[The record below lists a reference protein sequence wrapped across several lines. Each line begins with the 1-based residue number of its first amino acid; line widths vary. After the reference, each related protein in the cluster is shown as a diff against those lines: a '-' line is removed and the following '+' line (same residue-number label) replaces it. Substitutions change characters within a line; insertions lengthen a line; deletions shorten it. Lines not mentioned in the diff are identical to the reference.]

1 MSLKFKIVNY
11 GKTRFIALNTCFKCL
26 EISNIVILKQEQ
38 GQRGL
43 DIESTLKIRIKNKLQ
58 NIWKVK

>member
-1 MSLKFKIVNY
+1 VNY